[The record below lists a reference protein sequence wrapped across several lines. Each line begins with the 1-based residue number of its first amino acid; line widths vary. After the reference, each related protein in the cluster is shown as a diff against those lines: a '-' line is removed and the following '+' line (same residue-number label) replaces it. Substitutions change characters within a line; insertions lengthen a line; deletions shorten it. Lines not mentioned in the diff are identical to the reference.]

1 MYIRKELE
9 KKNTNSN
16 SKDVDQTNHVIDIVI
31 LLTEDLRSDNEGFEQ
46 KKWSRVLRRQCNFKL
61 NL

>member
-9 KKNTNSN
+9 KKKINSN
-16 SKDVDQTNHVIDIVI
+16 SKDVHQTNHVIDIVI
-31 LLTEDLRSDNEGFEQ
+31 LLTEDHRSDNEGFEQ
-46 KKWSRVLRRQCNFKL
+46 KKWSFVRRQCNFKL

>member
-9 KKNTNSN
+9 KKKNTNSN

-46 KKWSRVLRRQCNFKL
+46 KK
-61 NL
+61 